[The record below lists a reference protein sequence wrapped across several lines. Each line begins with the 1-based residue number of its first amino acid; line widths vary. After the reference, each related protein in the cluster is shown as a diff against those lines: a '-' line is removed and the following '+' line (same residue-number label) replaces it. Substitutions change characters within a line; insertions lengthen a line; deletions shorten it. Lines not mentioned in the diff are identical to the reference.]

1 MIRIEKPKT
10 APGKL
15 TSEGQVNT
23 DFHIQEY
30 NQSPQDYQ
38 SGKKKFSF
46 SNKIYGDSSVK
57 QALILAQHKKCCFCE
72 RLIGYSGDIEH
83 FRPKSAY
90 SQTKGRKI
98 ERPGYYWLAYTWD
111 NLYLSCNDCNQ
122 RQKKN
127 LFLLADPLTRAQWN
141 NNDITLENPLFVNP
155 GHENP
160 SQHIGFR
167 GQVPYAV
174 PESIKGE
181 PTIKI
186 LKLDREDLNEW
197 RLKHLQNMKL
207 LFRLVKASTTLPQTK
222 ESQNLV
228 ARAEKTLQDAISDQG
243 EFAAATRAALDN
255 QFKFVMD

>member
-1 MIRIEKPKT
+1 VIRIDKSKT
-10 APGKL
+10 APTKLIKEGK
-15 TSEGQVNT
+15 TKT
-23 DFHIQEY
+23 DSHILEY

-90 SQTKGRKI
+90 CQTNGRKI
-98 ERPGYYWLAYTWD
+98 ERPGYFWLAYNWD

-127 LFLLADPLTRAQWN
+127 LFLLADPSTRAQLK
-141 NNDITLENPLFVNP
+141 NNDITLEKPLFVNP
-155 GHENP
+155 GHEDP

-167 GQVPYAV
+167 GEVPYAV

-181 PTIKI
+181 PTIKM
-186 LKLDREDLNEW
+186 LKLDRDDLNEW
-197 RLKHLQNMKL
+197 RLKHLREKKL
-207 LFRLVKASTTLPQTK
+207 LFQFVKSSAKLPQNK
-222 ESQNLV
+222 KLRDLV
-228 ARAEKTLQDAISDQG
+228 SKAEKNLQHAISDQG
-243 EFAAATRAALDN
+243 EFAAATREAIRN
-255 QFKFVMD
+255 QFEFVTD